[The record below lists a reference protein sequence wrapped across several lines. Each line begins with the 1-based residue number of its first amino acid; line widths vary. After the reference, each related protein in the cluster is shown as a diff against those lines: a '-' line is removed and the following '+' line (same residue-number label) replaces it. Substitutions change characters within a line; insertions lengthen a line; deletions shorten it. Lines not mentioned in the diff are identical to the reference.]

1 MTYESTECVLRA
13 QGYRP
18 TVWSFIASTPL
29 LLVGLQQVTLYN
41 GLFSDQ
47 NFSLDLF

>member
-1 MTYESTECVLRA
+1 MTYESTGCVLRA
-13 QGYRP
+13 QGYRMELG
-18 TVWSFIASTPL
+18 FIASAPL
-29 LLVGLQQVTLYN
+29 LLVGLQQVTLYK